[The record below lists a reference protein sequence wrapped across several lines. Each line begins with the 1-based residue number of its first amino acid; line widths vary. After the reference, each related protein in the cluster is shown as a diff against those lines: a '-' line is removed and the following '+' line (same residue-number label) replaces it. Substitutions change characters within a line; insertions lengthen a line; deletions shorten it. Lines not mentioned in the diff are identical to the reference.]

1 MIPSARLIW
10 LILSVAFPAAIVM
23 AVLPSIALVA
33 ASVLAGIAAAAVGD
47 ALLRERALVGI
58 RIVLPDAVRAVRGRQ
73 LNLDVRIFNTG
84 GRARRVRLGFVF
96 PAGIDGEPEDQWV
109 TLPAGTGESRIMWP
123 LVPRRRG
130 RFAISEYFLEAATP
144 LGLWMMRRGEATQL
158 EIRCYPDLGRD
169 ALDALRRG
177 WTGKSTI
184 RQVGRGREFEK
195 LREYSP
201 GDSSDEIHWKA
212 TARRGRPI
220 TKVFQVERTQEVYV
234 VIDTSSLSGRVC
246 GEEEALEQAIRAA
259 LTLGAVAER
268 KGDLFGIAAFAGQI
282 EAFVQ
287 ARAGKAHFAACRNA
301 INELTPRFESPDFEE
316 IATFLRLRLRRR
328 ALIVFLTSLDDQAIA
343 ERFESAVKLLA
354 RRHLVLVGMVM
365 PDATRPV
372 FVTDVE
378 STGDVYR
385 ALAGHMRWK
394 RLRESQRMLAR
405 RGVHLSLF
413 EPGKF
418 ASSLVNLYDETK
430 QRQLV

>member
-23 AVLPSIALVA
+23 AVLPAVSVVA
-33 ASVLAGIAAAAVGD
+33 AALIGVVAIVAAVD
-47 ALLRERALVGI
+47 AFLRERALAGV
-58 RIVLPDAVRAVRGRQ
+58 RVELPVTIRAVRGRQ
-73 LNLDVRIFNTG
+73 LDLEVRILNANATP
-84 GRARRVRLGFVF
+84 RRIRLGFVF
-96 PAGIDGEPEDQWV
+96 PSGLDADEDQWV
-109 TLPAGTGESRIMWP
+109 NLPGGTVESRIAWP

-130 RFAISEYFLEAATP
+130 RFAIEEYFLEAASP
-144 LGLWMMRRGEATQL
+144 LGLWMVRRRENTRL

-177 WTGKSTI
+177 WTGRSTI

-234 VIDTSSLSGRVC
+234 VIDTSRLSGRVC

-268 KGDLFGIAAFAGQI
+268 KGDLFGVAAFAAQV

-301 INELTPRFESPDFEE
+301 INELMPRFESPDFDE

-328 ALIVFLTSLDDQAIA
+328 SLIVFLTSLDDQAIA

-354 RRHLVLVGMVM
+354 RRHLVLVGMVK

-372 FVTDVE
+372 FATDVQ
-378 STGDVYR
+378 STADVYR

-394 RLRESQRMLAR
+394 RLRESQHTLAR
-405 RGVHLSLF
+405 NGVHLSLF